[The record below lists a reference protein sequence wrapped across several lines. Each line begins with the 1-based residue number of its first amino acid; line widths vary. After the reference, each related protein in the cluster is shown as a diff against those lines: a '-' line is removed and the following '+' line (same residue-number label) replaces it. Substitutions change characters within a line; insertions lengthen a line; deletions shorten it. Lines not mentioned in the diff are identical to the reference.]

1 MFCATCR
8 SVTLI
13 AIAAAAWLSA
23 LLDLGPAV
31 GRAQEIRINELLS
44 SNGATPADENGDFP
58 DWFELFNPTPDAVS
72 LDGWGVSDDAKR
84 PFKWVLRDAV
94 IESGE
99 HLLLFASGKDRQP
112 ARVDSLGPETI
123 PGLRLWLRADAVSA
137 NSSTQVRRD
146 GTTVYVRQWRDQSGS
161 GNHAVQT
168 TDASQPTW
176 LATGPTG
183 TPALRFDGVDDQ
195 LRLPRPLATN
205 SFSLLAVFSTARPH
219 ETDPEGKTG
228 VGGVA
233 GQRYLFG
240 AQHGGDSNAGTGLSV
255 GTNGVAVY
263 EHGSGYMPALA
274 VFSGPLGPGNVLVGV
289 HYDAKQLSLDVQ
301 GLAARAGM
309 ASPRVLVTAPVEIGL
324 GAYGA
329 FDGALAEV
337 LLYDRPLAE
346 NERLGLARYL
356 ADKYGIAV
364 AQPRHTNFQLS
375 SQGEELQLTRPDASV
390 ADSVR
395 FGPIARDISYGRQPD
410 GSNAFVFFREPTPGA
425 PNSTPGATE
434 LLDAPVFSHPGG
446 FHANGFDLRLS
457 ITNADA
463 RIHYTLDG
471 SDPDETSPR
480 HTEPLRI
487 ASRIGTPN
495 DISMIPTVPGGPPP
509 AGEVFKG
516 WVVRARAFKP
526 GTLPSPTVT
535 RTFWVD
541 PRERARY
548 SLPVVSL
555 TTDRANLFDRATGIY
570 VAGDAPNGNYS
581 QRGPEW
587 ERPAHVELYETD
599 NQPAFAQEIDV
610 KIHGN
615 TSQGFPI
622 KGLDLDA
629 TGGRGRQPFRYRL
642 FPDRARGEFE
652 HVLLRPT
659 GHDQPTAF
667 MRDELMQSLA
677 AETDAESQAARACV
691 LFINGEYWGLHYLKE
706 KEDAEFVAHYADRAE
721 DAIDYLEGYAA
732 PKAGDTMHYQAMI
745 DFIATHDLAD
755 PAHYARVATLME
767 VPNYIDYKACEIFFY
782 RWDIGNHRLW
792 RPRTPDGRWRWLQF
806 DNDVG
811 WGGFWAE
818 QPAWLFNMLA
828 ADLTPD
834 ASLHGHNNEV
844 TTFLL
849 RHLVRNAQFR
859 RDFVNRFQDLLNTLF
874 LPSHTQGRIDQMA
887 SVLAPEMAE
896 HTRRWRSPASLA
908 DWQNNVRYLRMY
920 AVNRPANMREHLR
933 QYFRLDPSCTFT
945 AGVRPPQAGALRLN
959 TLEIRE
965 PADQPWS
972 GLYFQ
977 RHPVT
982 VRAEPRPGFRFDRW
996 DGLPGVST
1004 NEVTLLLNGD
1014 FALAA
1019 RFAPDPAAQ
1028 PRFTRIRR
1036 SGATSVELT
1045 VTGPPRGRFQLES
1058 SDDLSAWSTRQ
1069 SLELDDAGSAV
1080 IPEPVTTAPRHQFY
1094 RLRGSDGP
1102 SGWRRSSVAR

>member
-1 MFCATCR
+1 
-8 SVTLI
+8 VTLI

-31 GRAQEIRINELLS
+31 GRAQEIRINELMS

>member
-1 MFCATCR
+1 VFCMTCR
-8 SVTLI
+8 SVSLI

-23 LLDLGPAV
+23 LLDLDPAV
-31 GRAQEIRINELLS
+31 GRAQEIRINELMS
-44 SNGATPADENGDFP
+44 SNGANPADENGDFP
-58 DWFELFNPTPDAVS
+58 DWFELFNPTSDAVS
-72 LDGWGVSDDAKR
+72 LDGWGVSDDVRR
-84 PFKWVLRDAV
+84 PFKWVFRNAV
-94 IESGE
+94 LGAGE

-112 ARVDSLGPETI
+112 ASVDSMGPDTI
-123 PGLRLWLRADAVSA
+123 SGLRLWLRADAVNP

-146 GTTVYVRQWRDQSGS
+146 GTTVYVRQWRDQSGA

-168 TDASQPTW
+168 TGANQPTW
-176 LATGPTG
+176 LAAGPTG

-205 SFSLLAVFSTARPH
+205 SFSLLAVFRTTRPH

-240 AQHGGDSNAGTGLSV
+240 AQHGGDANAGAGLSV

-274 VFSGPLGPGNVLVGV
+274 VYAGPLGSGNVLVGV

-301 GLAARAGM
+301 GLAARTGM
-309 ASPRVLVTAPVEIGL
+309 VSPRVLVTAPVEIGL

-329 FDGALAEV
+329 FDGDLAEV

-346 NERLGLARYL
+346 NERRGLARFL
-356 ADKYGIAV
+356 ADKYGIVV

-375 SQGEELQLTRPDASV
+375 SKGEDLQLTRPDATI
-390 ADSVR
+390 ADSLR
-395 FGPIARDISYGRQPD
+395 FGPIPRDISYGRQPD
-410 GSNAFVFFREPTPGA
+410 GSGGFVFFREPTPGS
-425 PNSTPGATE
+425 PNTTPGATE

-487 ASRIGTPN
+487 ATRIGTPN
-495 DISMIPTVPGGPPP
+495 GISMIPTVPGGLPP
-509 AGEVFKG
+509 AGEVFKA
-516 WVVRARAFKP
+516 WVVRARALKP
-526 GTLPSPTVT
+526 GALPSPTVT

-541 PRERARY
+541 PRGRSRY

-555 TTDRANLFDRATGIY
+555 ATDRANLFDHAIGIY
-570 VAGDAPNGNYS
+570 VPGDAPNGNYS

-622 KGLDLDA
+622 KGLDLDG
-629 TGGRGRQPFRYRL
+629 TGGRGRQQFRYRL
-642 FPDRARGEFE
+642 FPDRAREKLE
-652 HVLLRPT
+652 HFLLRPA

-677 AETDAESQAARACV
+677 AETGAESQAARACV

-706 KEDAEFVAHYADRAE
+706 KEDAQFVAHYADRAE
-721 DAIDYLEGYAA
+721 DAIDYLEGYAS
-732 PKAGDTMHYQAMI
+732 PKAGDTLHYQAMI

-755 PAHYARVATLME
+755 PAHYAHVATLME

-818 QPAWLFNMLA
+818 QPAWLFDMLA

-834 ASLHGHNNEV
+834 GSLHGHNNEI

-849 RHLVRNAQFR
+849 RHLMRNAQFR

-874 LPSHTQGRIDQMA
+874 LPSHTQARIDQMA

-896 HTRRWRSPASLA
+896 HTRRWRSPGSLA
-908 DWQNNVRYLRMY
+908 DWQNNVHYLRMY
-920 AVNRPANMREHLR
+920 ARNRPAAMREHLR

-945 AGVRPPQAGALRLN
+945 GGVRPSQAGALRLN
-959 TLEIRE
+959 SLELRE

-977 RHPVT
+977 RHPIT

-996 DGLPGVST
+996 DGLPGVTT

-1014 FALAA
+1014 FALTAQ
-1019 RFAPDPAAQ
+1019 FAPDRATQ
-1028 PRFTRIRR
+1028 PRFARIRR
-1036 SGATSVELT
+1036 SGAGSVELT
-1045 VTGPPRGRFQLES
+1045 VAGAPHASLQLES
-1058 SDDLSAWSTRQ
+1058 SEDLSAWSTRQ
-1069 SLELDDAGSAV
+1069 SLELDDAGYAV
-1080 IPEPVTTAPRHQFY
+1080 ITEPLATPPRHQFY
-1094 RLRGSDGP
+1094 RLRSSDGT
-1102 SGWRRSSVAR
+1102 SGCCGCSVAR